1 MHSEWQSL
9 LEQAGAVIEHGAVQH
24 YGHAA
29 QEQQRSGHDD
39 IIADLSH
46 QAVVRVRGVD
56 AEKFLQG
63 QFTND
68 LRLLHDGHS
77 HLSGY
82 CSPKGR
88 ALAVPRFC
96 RRDDDYYLILPTALV
111 EPMVS
116 RLRKYV
122 LMSKVTFEVMDDWV
136 HIGFVDR
143 RGGVTLA
150 AAVGGELPAAANDV
164 THFDGVSVIRLPG
177 PAARYQLLGE
187 FEAVRT
193 IWERLRTRAAPVG
206 AGPWEY
212 LDIEAGLPAVYPE
225 TTDAFVPQMLN
236 LDLLGGISFKK
247 GCYTGQEVVART
259 HYLGKLKRRM
269 FRLHCATATPRAAGT
284 AIFNTALRADESAG
298 TVVRAQLAPDG
309 GVALLAVL
317 QIDAAATGE
326 LRLGAIDGPSCALM
340 PLPYAVIADKDP
352 S

>member
-24 YGHAA
+24 YGDPA
-29 QEQQRSGHDD
+29 QERQRAGHDD
-39 IIADLSH
+39 VIADLSH
-46 QAVVRVRGVD
+46 QAVVRVRGAD

-63 QFTND
+63 QFTTD

-88 ALAVPRFC
+88 ALAVPRFW
-96 RRDDDYYLILPTALV
+96 RRGDDYYFILPAALV
-111 EPMVS
+111 EPTVS

-122 LMSKVTFEVMDDWV
+122 LMSKVTFELMNDWV
-136 HIGFVDR
+136 HIGFAER
-143 RGGVTLA
+143 RGGAALA
-150 AAVGGELPAAANDV
+150 AAAGGELPTAANDV

-187 FEAVRT
+187 FAAVRT
-193 IWERLRTRAAPVG
+193 IWERLHAHAAPVG

-269 FRLHCATATPRAAGT
+269 FRLHCATATPPVPGT
-284 AIFNTALRADESAG
+284 AVFNTALRADESAG

-317 QIDAAATGE
+317 QIDATATGE

-340 PLPYAVIADKDP
+340 PLPYAVIAD
-352 S
+352 

>member
-46 QAVVRVRGVD
+46 QAEVRVRGVD

-122 LMSKVTFEVMDDWV
+122 LMSKVTFGEMDDWV

-164 THFDGVSVIRLPG
+164 THFDGVSVLRLPG
-177 PAARYQLLGE
+177 PAARYH
-187 FEAVRT
+187 
-193 IWERLRTRAAPVG
+193 
-206 AGPWEY
+206 
-212 LDIEAGLPAVYPE
+212 
-225 TTDAFVPQMLN
+225 
-236 LDLLGGISFKK
+236 LLGGISFKK

>member
-46 QAVVRVRGVD
+46 QAVVRVRGVA

-122 LMSKVTFEVMDDWV
+122 LMSKVTFGVMDDWV

-150 AAVGGELPAAANDV
+150 AAVGGELPAAASDV
-164 THFDGVSVIRLPG
+164 AHFDGVRVIRLPG

-247 GCYTGQEVVART
+247 GCYTGQEVVARAQ
-259 HYLGKLKRRM
+259 YLGKLKRRM
-269 FRLHCATATPRAAGT
+269 FRLHCRGETPPAPGT
-284 AIFNTALRADESAG
+284 AIFNTALRNDESAG
-298 TVVRAQLAPDG
+298 TVVRAEAAPDG
-309 GVALLAVL
+309 GSDLLAAL
-317 QIDAAATGE
+317 HLDAVGSGE
-326 LRLGAIDGPSCALM
+326 LRLGALDGPRCERL
-340 PLPYAVIADKDP
+340 PLPYEMEV
-352 S
+352 